1 MALAAGLPF
10 VATRVGH
17 LPCLV
22 VDGVTGLLVPPGDAD
37 ALGAAMGR
45 LMADAGLRRAMGVAA
60 ERRAASFPRWDDTA
74 AGVIAVVREAI
85 AGGHGL

>member
-1 MALAAGLPF
+1 
-10 VATRVGH
+10 
-17 LPCLV
+17 
-22 VDGVTGLLVPPGDAD
+22 
-37 ALGAAMGR
+37 MGR